1 MQAFVDLVETRLG
14 GVTRGSA
21 RESGAADGSRQACR
35 SGYASGFSRNVGTT
49 SAVQRTH
56 PSVAYRRLVT
66 VTPEKPRVRVLLLL
80 RPHGSSRTSTNR

>member
-1 MQAFVDLVETRLG
+1 MSPSTFERCKPSSIGSRPGSG

-35 SGYASGFSRNVGTT
+35 SGYASGFSRNAGTT

-56 PSVAYRRLVT
+56 PSAAYWRLVT

-80 RPHGSSRTSTNR
+80 